1 MMGFAALS
9 PSYNWKPAGSVSRL
23 AVAAQKLPD
32 ALDNL
37 ALRVDRRHR
46 PGAGQG
52 IAGKK
57 ALIEDLAAAKGV
69 AGDVPGQAEELHPLA
84 GLGVVGREILLDIGL
99 QRAFE
104 ILLAWGQQEARR
116 AQELQDFD
124 HARIAIHHQITG
136 AFDRQDRRA
145 HDTPAVG

>member
-9 PSYNWKPAGSVSRL
+9 PSYNWKPAGSVSPL
-23 AVAAQKLPD
+23 AVAAQKLPH

-37 ALRVDRRHR
+37 TLRVDRRHR

-69 AGDVPGQAEELHPLA
+69 GGDVPGQAEELHPRA
-84 GLGVVGREILLDIGL
+84 GLGVVGRERLRHPGF
-99 QRAFE
+99 R
-104 ILLAWGQQEARR
+104 
-116 AQELQDFD
+116 
-124 HARIAIHHQITG
+124 
-136 AFDRQDRRA
+136 
-145 HDTPAVG
+145 

>member
-23 AVAAQKLPD
+23 AVAGQKLPD

-52 IAGKK
+52 IAGKQP
-57 ALIEDLAAAKGV
+57 LIDDLGAAKGV
-69 AGDVPGQAEELHPLA
+69 AGDVPGEAEELHPPA
-84 GLGVVGREILLDIGL
+84 GRGVVGRELRQHMGL
-99 QRAFE
+99 R
-104 ILLAWGQQEARR
+104 G
-116 AQELQDFD
+116 
-124 HARIAIHHQITG
+124 
-136 AFDRQDRRA
+136 
-145 HDTPAVG
+145 

>member
-9 PSYNWKPAGSVSRL
+9 PSYNWKPADSVSRL
-23 AVAAQKLPD
+23 AIAAQRLPG

-46 PGAGQG
+46 SGAGQG

-69 AGDVPGQAEELHPLA
+69 AGDAPGQAEELDPLT
-84 GLGVVGREILLDIGL
+84 GLGVVRREILLDIGL
-99 QRAFE
+99 QRAGE
-104 ILLAWGQQEARR
+104 ILLARG
-116 AQELQDFD
+116 
-124 HARIAIHHQITG
+124 
-136 AFDRQDRRA
+136 
-145 HDTPAVG
+145 